1 VAAVVV
7 SDRRPNP
14 TLALGRKLLRGL
26 FWFLAVSL
34 AFNSLFG
41 DMGVIQG
48 LRQRGLLGRL
58 RREVADLRQQN
69 ARLIADIQSL
79 RQDPYRIET
88 IAREELGL
96 SRPGEIIFLF
106 QGPDASPALPG
117 APESP
122 GHAPGDAPGGTDDP
136 RR

>member
-1 VAAVVV
+1 MV
-7 SDRRPNP
+7 SDRGPNP
-14 TLALGRKLLRGL
+14 TVALGRKALRGL

-48 LRQRGLLGRL
+48 LRQRGVLARL
-58 RREVADLRQQN
+58 RHEVADLRRQN

-106 QGPDASPALPG
+106 QGPDAARAVPGAPDGASPAPG
-117 APESP
+117 APEGP
-122 GHAPGDAPGGTDDP
+122 GDP